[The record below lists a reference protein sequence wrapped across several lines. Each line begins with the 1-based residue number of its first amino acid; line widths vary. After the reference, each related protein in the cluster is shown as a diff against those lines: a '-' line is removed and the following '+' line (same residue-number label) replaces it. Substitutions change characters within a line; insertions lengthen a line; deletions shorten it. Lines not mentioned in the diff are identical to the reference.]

1 MMTTQQVADRY
12 CQLAKENNWPTI
24 LDELCSED
32 LLNKEPE
39 HVSARGISIITKGL
53 NNVKAKGIA
62 NREMIAAIHS
72 QHCSMPMV
80 AGNFFSVVLSRD
92 ITFKGKP
99 RMNLEEIAIY
109 EIKEGKII
117 VEQFFY

>member
-1 MMTTQQVADRY
+1 MTTQQVADRY
-12 CQLAKENNWPTI
+12 CQLARENNWATI
-24 LDELCSED
+24 LDELCSPE
-32 LLNKEPE
+32 LLNKEPD
-39 HVSARGISIITKGL
+39 HVIARGITVITKGL

-72 QHCSMPMV
+72 QQCSAPLV
-80 AGNFFSVVLSRD
+80 AGNFFTVVLSRD

-99 RMNLEEIAIY
+99 RMNLEEIAIF
-109 EIKEGKII
+109 EVKEDKII